1 MCGIASILDVRGDS
15 RELRE
20 RAVTMARLLRH
31 RGPDWS
37 GIYADERAVLA
48 HERLSIVDVEH
59 GAQPLTNQAADLV
72 LAVNGEI
79 YNHQALRAGFP
90 DYPFKTSSD
99 CEAIIPLH
107 ERYGTDFLNQLSG
120 IFGFVLYDKRTNDFL
135 VARDPIGVIP
145 STPAATS
152 TETCMSPRR

>member
-1 MCGIASILDVRGDS
+1 MCGIASILDLRGDP

-37 GIYADERAVLA
+37 GIYADEHAVLA

-59 GAQPLTNQAADLV
+59 GAQPLTDQAVELV

-90 DYPFKTSSD
+90 DYGFKTASD
-99 CEAIIPLH
+99 CEAIIPLY
-107 ERYGTDFLNQLSG
+107 ER
-120 IFGFVLYDKRTNDFL
+120 V
-135 VARDPIGVIP
+135 RD
-145 STPAATS
+145 
-152 TETCMSPRR
+152 

>member
-1 MCGIASILDVRGDS
+1 MCGIACILEVHGDP

-20 RAVTMARLLRH
+20 RAVAMARLLRH

-37 GIYADERAVLA
+37 GVFADDNAVLA

-59 GAQPLTNQAADLV
+59 GAQPLTNAGGDLV

-79 YNHQALRAGFP
+79 YNHRALRAEFA

-99 CEAIIPLH
+99 C
-107 ERYGTDFLNQLSG
+107 
-120 IFGFVLYDKRTNDFL
+120 
-135 VARDPIGVIP
+135 
-145 STPAATS
+145 
-152 TETCMSPRR
+152 